1 MNSAIGITAM
11 VFGALLLLFG
21 ILEIAGANFLSKNNP
36 HPEKNTPKSYRIAG
50 AVLCVVGIIAAIIG
64 LVIEGVSFDDVLKYT
79 AIAGIVIALFCTIW
93 FFSQEEKTKGVISLV
108 VLALVIGVAVYGFSG
123 SGSQEGED
131 SFGHDWAVA
140 MTVAEKAVKS
150 ELKSPSS
157 AEFSSKN
164 ETTINVSGNTWTV
177 SGWVEAQNSFGAT
190 IRNSY
195 SVKFTFNSS
204 DKYTIEYC
212 NIN

>member
-1 MNSAIGITAM
+1 MVMAILGGVLFFVGGCFIIATKENMVASENITKFRIIGACIIVSGIAIW
-11 VFGALLLLFG
+11 AYLLITYGDPSTSSIKDVLTPLF
-21 ILEIAGANFLSKNNP
+21 
-36 HPEKNTPKSYRIAG
+36 
-50 AVLCVVGIIAAIIG
+50 IAAIIVCLG
-64 LVIEGVSFDDVLKYT
+64 FVVY
-79 AIAGIVIALFCTIW
+79 
-93 FFSQEEKTKGVISLV
+93 FFAQEEKTKGVISLV
-108 VLALVIGVAVYGFSG
+108 VLALVIGGATIAFPSN
-123 SGSQEGED
+123 GSQEGED
-131 SFGHDWAVA
+131 AFGHDWAVA
-140 MTVAEKAVKS
+140 MTVAEKAVKA

-195 SVKFTFNSS
+195 SVKFTFTSS

>member
-1 MNSAIGITAM
+1 MSTFLAI
-11 VFGALLLLFG
+11 L
-21 ILEIAGANFLSKNNP
+21 AGLIFF
-36 HPEKNTPKSYRIAG
+36 IG
-50 AVLCVVGIIAAIIG
+50 WCFIIG
-64 LVIEGVSFDDVLKYT
+64 SKDTIHVVRNRIIGGVIIILSIFLICWILNTYAPNVKIEFNDVLNFILISGLIGSL
-79 AIAGIVIALFCTIW
+79 ACSIF
-93 FFSQEEKTKGVISLV
+93 FFSQAEKTKGMISLV
-108 VLALVIGVAVYGFSG
+108 VLAVVFCGFVFYPSG
-123 SGSQEGED
+123 NGTGEGKD
-131 SFGHDWAVA
+131 SYGHDWAVA